1 MTSRTH
7 DQLWVSLQAPILG
20 SMHRADFKI
29 WRLTGGPG
37 RARLP
42 GCVGVPIGYP
52 L

>member
-29 WRLTGGPG
+29 WRLTGGP
-37 RARLP
+37 AAHA
-42 GCVGVPIGYP
+42 YP
-52 L
+52 AASEYLLDIP